1 MTNRC
6 VARH

>member
-6 VARH
+6 